1 MPLKLSDL
9 KKSGFNVV
17 GNKMLPATKS
27 KSKYRNK
34 SIEIDGIKF
43 HSTKEGKYY
52 SDLKTKKSLGEIKD
66 FKMQVCYEIKINDIH
81 IANYFLDFLVE
92 YLDNTYDY
100 IDVKGKDK
108 VSNKWIK
115 TDVFKLK
122 KKLVEAIYGINI
134 KMI

>member
-9 KKSGFNVV
+9 KKSGFNIL
-17 GNKMLPATKS
+17 NKQLLPIKKN

-34 SIEIDGIKF
+34 SVEIDGIKF
-43 HSTKEGKYY
+43 HSTKEGKFY
-52 SDLKTKKSLGEIKD
+52 SELKIKKTLGEIKD
-66 FKMQVCYEIKINDIH
+66 FQMQVCYDIKINNIH
-81 IANYFLDFLVE
+81 IANYFLDFLVIFPNNIIE
-92 YLDNTYDY
+92 Y

-134 KMI
+134 KMM